1 MTNSEI
7 FTILRP
13 HIMTVTGVSECILAD
28 PNGMSPDGSYASL
41 RPRQSIRERGQAN
54 IRLIDM
60 TDNKVRHDIRAQ
72 VVCDVVLDFFRDG
85 AMEYAEKL
93 KQCFKRPDVVWPLWS
108 SGIGVRGI
116 GDVQNLTALQ
126 ASNFEERANVTMQ
139 LYYET
144 SNIVD
149 INNILSASFS
159 VENES
164 GDVLQTTDI
173 SW

>member
-13 HIMTVTGVSECILAD
+13 HVIAVTGIPECILAD

-54 IRLIDM
+54 IYLSDIA
-60 TDNKVRHDIRAQ
+60 DNKVRHDIRAQ
-72 VVCDVVLDFFRDG
+72 IICDVVLDFFRDG
-85 AMEYAEKL
+85 AMEYAENL

-108 SGIGVRGI
+108 KGIGIRGV

-144 SNIVD
+144 SSIVD
-149 INNILSASFS
+149 INNILSASFT
-159 VENES
+159 VENERS
-164 GDVLQTTDI
+164 NVLQSESV